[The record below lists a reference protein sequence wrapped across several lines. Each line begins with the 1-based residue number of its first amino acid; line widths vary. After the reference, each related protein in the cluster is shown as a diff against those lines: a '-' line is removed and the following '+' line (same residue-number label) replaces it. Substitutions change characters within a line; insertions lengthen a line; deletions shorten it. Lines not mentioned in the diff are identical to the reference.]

1 MGNERFPIINSV
13 GKRKELRKI
22 VRIYNIFVI
31 GIVEILVFGVICVV
45 LFAMSPEMESFV
57 EEVEYM
63 IEYKDIENNECDIED
78 RVREVA
84 GEGVEC
90 YYDKEDDEAVE
101 NYLVKDR
108 ENGFGKFFWYRHSN
122 NNLCYQL

>member
-1 MGNERFPIINSV
+1 
-13 GKRKELRKI
+13 
-22 VRIYNIFVI
+22 
-31 GIVEILVFGVICVV
+31 
-45 LFAMSPEMESFV
+45 MESFI

-63 IEYKDIENNECDIED
+63 VEDEDIENNECDIED

-84 GEGVEC
+84 GKGVEC

-108 ENGFGKFFWYRHSN
+108 EDGFGKFFWYRHDFSKF
-122 NNLCYQL
+122 YQL

>member
-1 MGNERFPIINSV
+1 MQ
-13 GKRKELRKI
+13 
-22 VRIYNIFVI
+22 
-31 GIVEILVFGVICVV
+31 
-45 LFAMSPEMESFV
+45 AFV

-63 IEYKDIENNECDIED
+63 VEDEDIENNECDIED

-90 YYDKEDDEAVE
+90 YYDKEYDEAVE
-101 NYLVKDR
+101 NYLVKYR

-122 NNLCYQL
+122 NLSYQL